1 MDCVFASAFAT
12 HIPPIYAWHIM
23 NCYRCGRYFRP
34 GELHLRRKVK
44 TGERYR
50 KQYKSSQVDMV
61 QATFGMRI
69 VCKFC
74 AKQIDREDAH
84 RQLMQHAGSLV
95 LLLALVL
102 LFILQLLSAK

>member
-1 MDCVFASAFAT
+1 MLALKIVKR
-12 HIPPIYAWHIM
+12 AWLQLHVDM

-50 KQYKSSQVDMV
+50 KQYKSNQVDMV
-61 QATFGMRI
+61 QATYGMRI

-74 AKQIDREDAH
+74 AKQIDRDEA
-84 RQLMQHAGSLV
+84 RRLLMQHAGSVL

-102 LFILQLLSAK
+102 LFLLQLLSSK

>member
-1 MDCVFASAFAT
+1 
-12 HIPPIYAWHIM
+12 M

-50 KQYKSSQVDMV
+50 KQYKSTQVDMV
-61 QATFGMRI
+61 QATYGMRI
-69 VCKFC
+69 VCKWC
-74 AKQIDREDAH
+74 AAQIDRAEAK
-84 RQLMQHAGSLV
+84 RQLMQHAGSIV

-102 LFILQLLSAK
+102 LMILQFIDSQR